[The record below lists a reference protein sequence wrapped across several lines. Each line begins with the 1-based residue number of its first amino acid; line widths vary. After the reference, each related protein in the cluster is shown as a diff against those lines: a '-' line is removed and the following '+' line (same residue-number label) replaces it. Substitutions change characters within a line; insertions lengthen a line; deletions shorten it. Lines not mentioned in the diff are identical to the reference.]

1 MVVRKILAENTFA
14 IVRPKGQ
21 VDLIRSH
28 RELFIRSLVKSKFSA
43 VLIGPLTS
51 SLVSVYFNILER
63 FIIILVIRDA
73 SDNPEIVNSF

>member
-14 IVRPKGQ
+14 IVWPKGQ
-21 VDLIRSH
+21 LDLIRSH
-28 RELFIRSLVKSKFSA
+28 RELVVRGLIKSKFSA
-43 VLIGPLTS
+43 VLIGPLAS
-51 SLVSVYFNILER
+51 GLVSVYFNILER